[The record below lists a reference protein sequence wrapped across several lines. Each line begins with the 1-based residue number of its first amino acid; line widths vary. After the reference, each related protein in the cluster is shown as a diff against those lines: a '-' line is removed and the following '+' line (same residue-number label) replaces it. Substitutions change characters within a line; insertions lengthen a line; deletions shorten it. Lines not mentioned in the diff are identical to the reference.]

1 MLAQNIDPATY
12 RQQQEQTKQDEL
24 NNTYIDEKNR
34 IWTIPA
40 EQMKRGIE
48 HRITLSRQT
57 LALLEQIKKL
67 SGGKTYLFPS
77 VKSPQSHVNT
87 QTANAAIKRV
97 KAAYDRGER
106 LKQRF
111 QLLQTWADFV
121 EQSVQGAL
129 PQFHLKIVA

>member
-1 MLAQNIDPATY
+1 MNFSY
-12 RQQQEQTKQDEL
+12 
-24 NNTYIDEKNR
+24 
-34 IWTIPA
+34 TI
-40 EQMKRGIE
+40 GV
-48 HRITLSRQT
+48 
-57 LALLEQIKKL
+57 
-67 SGGKTYLFPS
+67 G
-77 VKSPQSHVNT
+77 NT